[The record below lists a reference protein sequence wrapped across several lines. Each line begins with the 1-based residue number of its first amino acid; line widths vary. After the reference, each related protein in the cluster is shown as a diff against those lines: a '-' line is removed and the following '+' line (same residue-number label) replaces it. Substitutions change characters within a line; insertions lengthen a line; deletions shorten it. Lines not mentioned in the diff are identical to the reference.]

1 MAQLIPGRP
10 GIGAAFGTGLA
21 SSLNSLA
28 EAKVKQMIEGPQRQA
43 YASALMSILAP
54 EQAQQ
59 QQMGL
64 PEMLGAQEAQQGLQS
79 QQPLSQQANI
89 SRALSQGGLN
99 EQQLFQLGSLAQNK
113 QLKQQE
119 QVKQARKEQRD
130 VQKEINK
137 STQKYYDEVLEK
149 GKAAKNTIKRLNHM
163 EKLSKEG
170 ELPPAELYKFLSKLE
185 NVPSTY
191 GGAIGGGL
199 GTLAGGLI
207 GALGGPAGSIAGA
220 AAGAGYGAAAGGAI
234 GGLLGPI
241 AGTIKTAFARQ
252 YKDTEEFE
260 KLSADFIRDA
270 KAIFGGRITDA
281 DLNAFFQ
288 SVPTLN
294 QTAQGRLK
302 IIKNLKAF
310 NEAAL
315 AESQALEEVIKENSG
330 ERPADLRF
338 LVQKRVEEK
347 LNDAAQQFEN

>member
-1 MAQLIPGRP
+1 MAQIVQGRP

-21 SSLNSLA
+21 STLNSLA
-28 EAKVKQMIEGPQRQA
+28 EAKVKQMVEAPQRQA

-59 QQMGL
+59 QQQASEQQL
-64 PEMLGAQEAQQGLQS
+64 PGQQEQPQQNQFLQ
-79 QQPLSQQANI
+79 
-89 SRALSQGGLN
+89 ALQKGGIN
-99 EQQLFQLGSLAQNK
+99 EQQLFQLAGLQQQK

-119 QVKQARKEQRD
+119 QAKQSRKEERD

-137 STQKYYDEVLEK
+137 STQKYYDEVLDK

-163 EKLSKEG
+163 EKLSKG
-170 ELPPAELYKFLSKLE
+170 DGLPPAELYKFLSKLE

-207 GALGGPAGSIAGA
+207 GALGGPAGALAGA
-220 AAGAGYGAAAGGAI
+220 ATGAGWGAAAGGAI

-281 DLNAFFQ
+281 DLAAFFQ

-302 IIKNLKAF
+302 IINNLKAF

-315 AESQALEEVIKENSG
+315 AESQSLEEIIDENNG
-330 ERPADLRF
+330 KRPYDLRF
-338 LVQKRVEEK
+338 QVEKRTQDRLNKIAEE
-347 LNDAAQQFEN
+347 FES